1 MKILC
6 IIDRLCTPG
15 GAERQL
21 VTLAR
26 ALTARGHDC
35 TIAALFRG
43 SDLAKDLPEGGI
55 RFQELGAGFQRDF
68 AGAAARVARL
78 VRRGGYDVVQAHLL
92 TSCIASGLSRMLAAG
107 PPRVVVLHNL
117 DYEIYPAR
125 NLRQKALRRLHGIA
139 LRRLTD
145 GVVAV
150 SESVARHYRSE
161 MAIRRITVI
170 PNSIELG
177 GPAETFLA
185 GREEL
190 RRKLGIGEQTALL
203 AYSARMVKQKGH
215 VLLLRA
221 LEVLRSRGIA
231 PKLLLVGSGPL
242 EPEIRSA
249 VRNAGLES
257 QVILTGNL
265 AYADAL
271 RHIAAADLFV
281 SPSSLE
287 GFGLA
292 IAEAM
297 ALGVAVVAVA
307 VGSVPEVVEDGI
319 SGLLAPPGSPE
330 LLADAVARALA
341 DGDLRQRLRR
351 GGVERVQT
359 HFTPAAVAERWEAY
373 FGELLN
379 ARDRRTLKAKAAPA
393 PTEMGSNG

>member
-21 VTLAR
+21 VTLTR

-43 SDLAKDLPEGGI
+43 SDLAKDLPEWGI
-55 RFQELGAGFQRDF
+55 RFHELGVGFRRDF
-68 AGAAARVARL
+68 AGAAARVALL
-78 VRRGGYDVVQAHLL
+78 VRRGRFDVVQAHLL
-92 TSCIASGLSRMLAAG
+92 TSCIASGLSRVLSAG
-107 PPRVVVLHNL
+107 PPRVAVLHNL

-125 NLRQKALRRLHGIA
+125 NLRQQALRRLHRFA

-150 SESVARHYRSE
+150 SESVARHYRTE
-161 MAIRRITVI
+161 MGIRRITAI

-177 GPAETFLA
+177 GPPESFLA
-185 GREEL
+185 GRENL
-190 RRKLGIGEQTALL
+190 RRELGVGDETALL

-215 VLLLRA
+215 SLLLRA
-221 LEVLRSRGIA
+221 LEILRGRGIA

-249 VRNAGLES
+249 VRGAGLES
-257 QVILTGNL
+257 QVIMTGNL

-297 ALGVAVVAVA
+297 ALGVPVVAVA
-307 VGSVPEVVEDGI
+307 VGSLPEVVEDGI
-319 SGLLAPPGSPE
+319 SGLLAPPNGPE
-330 LLADAVARALA
+330 PLADTVACALA
-341 DGDLRQRLRR
+341 DQGLRQRLQRA
-351 GGVERVQT
+351 GVERVQT
-359 HFTPAAVAERWEAY
+359 HFTPAAVAERWENY
-373 FGELLN
+373 FNDLMNLGV
-379 ARDRRTLKAKAAPA
+379 RRTLGAKPAPA
-393 PTEMGSNG
+393 QTEMGSNG

>member
-26 ALTARGHDC
+26 ALALRGHDC
-35 TIAALFRG
+35 TIAALFPG
-43 SDLAKDLPEGGI
+43 SDLANHLPESGI
-55 RFQELGAGFQRDF
+55 RFHELGVGFQRDF
-68 AGAAARVARL
+68 AGAAARVALL
-78 VRRGGYDVVQAHLL
+78 VRRGRFDVVQAHLL
-92 TSCIASGLSRMLAAG
+92 TSCIASGLSRVLAAG
-107 PPRVVVLHNL
+107 PPRVAVLHNL

-125 NLRQKALRRLHGIA
+125 NLRQKALRRLHRFA

-150 SESVARHYRSE
+150 SESVARHYRTE
-161 MAIRRITVI
+161 MGIPRITAI

-177 GPAETFLA
+177 GPPESFLA
-185 GREEL
+185 GRENL
-190 RRKLGIGEQTALL
+190 RRELGVGDGTALL
-203 AYSARMVKQKGH
+203 VYSARMVKQKGH

-221 LEVLRSRGIA
+221 LEILRRRGIA

-242 EPEIRSA
+242 ENEIKSA
-249 VRNAGLES
+249 VRNTRLDS
-257 QVILTGNL
+257 QVIMTGNL

-271 RHIAAADLFV
+271 RHVAAADLFV

-297 ALGVAVVAVA
+297 ALGVPVVAVA
-307 VGSVPEVVEDGI
+307 VGSVPEVVEDGV
-319 SGLLAPPGSPE
+319 SGLLAPPNGPE
-330 LLADAVARALA
+330 PLADALARAWA
-341 DGDLRQRLRR
+341 DGGLRQRFQRAA
-351 GGVERVQT
+351 VERVQT
-359 HFTPAAVAERWEAY
+359 HFTPAAVAERWETY
-373 FGELLN
+373 FEELSN
-379 ARDRRTLKAKAAPA
+379 AGLRRTLAANAAPA
-393 PTEMGSNG
+393 PREMGSNG

>member
-35 TIAALFRG
+35 TIAALFPG
-43 SDLAKDLPEGGI
+43 SDLAKDLPEWGI
-55 RFQELGAGFQRDF
+55 RFQELGVGFQRDF
-68 AGAAARVARL
+68 PGAAARVGLL
-78 VRRGGYDVVQAHLL
+78 VRRGRFDVVQAHLL
-92 TSCIASGLSRMLAAG
+92 TSSIASGLSRMLAAG

-125 NLRQKALRRLHGIA
+125 NIRQKALRRLHCFA

-145 GVVAV
+145 GVVSV
-150 SESVARHYRSE
+150 SESVARHYRNE
-161 MAIRRITVI
+161 MGLRRITAI

-177 GPAETFLA
+177 GSPVTFRA
-185 GREEL
+185 GRENLKREL
-190 RRKLGIGEQTALL
+190 GVGEGTALL

-215 VLLLRA
+215 RLLLRA
-221 LEVLRSRGIA
+221 LEILRSRGIA
-231 PKLLLVGSGPL
+231 PKLLLVGSGPM

-257 QVILTGNL
+257 QVIMTGNL

-297 ALGVAVVAVA
+297 ALGVPVVAVA
-307 VGSVPEVVEDGI
+307 VGSVPEVIEDGV
-319 SGLLAPPGSPE
+319 SGLLVQPDSPD
-330 LLADAVARALA
+330 LLAEVVASALA
-341 DGDLRQRLRR
+341 DRSLRERLQRAA
-351 GGVERVQT
+351 VERVQT

-373 FGELLN
+373 FGELVNL
-379 ARDRRTLKAKAAPA
+379 RDRRALGAKAAPA
-393 PTEMGSNG
+393 QTEMGPNG